1 MKVFLVKADDVWYDE
16 FIGAVIVAE
25 SKEKATEI
33 AEKATYSNTIK
44 YGEDCQLEIYE
55 HQYPI
60 TVEEVNMDVETIV
73 LSSFNAG

>member
-1 MKVFLVKADDVWYDE
+1 MKVFLVKTNDVWYDE

-25 SKEKATEI
+25 SEEKAREI
-33 AEKATYSNTIK
+33 AENSTWENTRI
-44 YGEDCQLEIYE
+44 YGEDSRLEIYK

-60 TVEEVNMDVETIV
+60 TVEEINTDVEAIV